1 MLLRVKAFLNS
12 IILFLI
18 GLILIFALVFCIK
31 TYFSEQS
38 ADIPIHKVDTDK
50 KEISLTFDISYN
62 ERNVDEILDI
72 LDKYDVKATFFV
84 VGNWVDKNRDLVEKI
99 HKNGHEIENHS
110 NTHPNFDEIS
120 DEDVKNELEFT
131 SKKIKEITGQESNIF
146 RPPFGE
152 IDGDKVKLC
161 EALGYTVVKW
171 DVDSMDWRNI
181 EDNNIIDRVVQ
192 NTSPGSI
199 VLFHGNG
206 KNIDYYLDQIVYHFK
221 QNGYKMVKVSDLI
234 YDENYYIDSSG
245 VQRLKREFRNK

>member
-1 MLLRVKAFLNS
+1 M
-12 IILFLI
+12 
-18 GLILIFALVFCIK
+18 
-31 TYFSEQS
+31 
-38 ADIPIHKVDTDK
+38 
-50 KEISLTFDISYN
+50 
-62 ERNVDEILDI
+62 
-72 LDKYDVKATFFV
+72 
-84 VGNWVDKNRDLVEKI
+84 
-99 HKNGHEIENHS
+99 
-110 NTHPNFDEIS
+110 
-120 DEDVKNELEFT
+120 EFT

-181 EDNNIIDRVVQ
+181 EDNNIIDRVAQ

-206 KNIDYYLDQIVYHFK
+206 KNIDYYLDQIVYHFQ